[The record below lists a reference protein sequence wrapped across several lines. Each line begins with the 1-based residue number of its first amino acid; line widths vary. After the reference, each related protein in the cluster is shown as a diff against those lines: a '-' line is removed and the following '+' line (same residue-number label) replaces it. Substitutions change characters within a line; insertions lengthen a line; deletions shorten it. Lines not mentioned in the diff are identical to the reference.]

1 MGKIAFVFSGQGAQ
15 YPGMGKELANADERV
30 REVFLQADGIRPGTS
45 DQCFFGADEVL
56 NETKNTQPCLFAM
69 EMAVAAALEKAGIK
83 ADMAAGFSLG
93 ELSALTYGG
102 LGDFD
107 TMFGLVCR
115 RGELMQEAAFAHP
128 AAMAAVLKLSA
139 EKVSELCAGFTEV
152 YPVNFNCP
160 GQVSVSGAREE
171 MVDFQAA
178 VKNAGGRA
186 MPLKVKGGFHS
197 PFMKEAS
204 AAFRRELEGAQL
216 SKTSIPVYAN
226 KTAKPYFADEV
237 LGAAI
242 ALETDTAS
250 QADAKDLLASQ
261 IASPVQWERTVRN
274 MIADGADT
282 FVEIGPGETLCGMIK
297 RIDGKVRTYAVSEP
311 AGLEKVKAEV
321 AGC

>member
-30 REVFLQADGIRPGTS
+30 REVFLQADGIRPETS

-69 EMAVAAALEKAGIK
+69 EMAVAAALERAGVK

-107 TMFGLVCR
+107 TMFRLVCR

-171 MVDFQAA
+171 MADFQAA

-226 KTAKPYFADEV
+226 KTAKPYFTD
-237 LGAAI
+237 AA
-242 ALETDTAS
+242 L

-297 RIDGKVRTYAVSEP
+297 RIDGKVRTYAVSDP

>member
-30 REVFLQADGIRPGTS
+30 REVFLQADGIRPETS

-69 EMAVAAALEKAGIK
+69 EMAVAAALERAGVK

-107 TMFGLVCR
+107 TMFRLVCR

-171 MVDFQAA
+171 MADFQAA
-178 VKNAGGRA
+178 VKNEGGRA

-216 SKTSIPVYAN
+216 SKTLIPVYAN
-226 KTAKPYFADEV
+226 KTAKPYFAD
-237 LGAAI
+237 A
-242 ALETDTAS
+242 AS

>member
-1 MGKIAFVFSGQGAQ
+1 
-15 YPGMGKELANADERV
+15 
-30 REVFLQADGIRPGTS
+30 
-45 DQCFFGADEVL
+45 
-56 NETKNTQPCLFAM
+56 
-69 EMAVAAALEKAGIK
+69 
-83 ADMAAGFSLG
+83 
-93 ELSALTYGG
+93 
-102 LGDFD
+102 
-107 TMFGLVCR
+107 
-115 RGELMQEAAFAHP
+115 MQEAAFAHP

-171 MVDFQAA
+171 MADFQAA

-226 KTAKPYFADEV
+226 KTAKPYFAD
-237 LGAAI
+237 A
-242 ALETDTAS
+242 AS